1 MTTYTLSGVVL
12 GPSGALN
19 GSQVTAYA
27 STLFSGAVPTVGT
40 AAPSGG
46 VVGTTVFG
54 PVTTGTNFGGPGQW
68 EITGVTGGIDYYILV
83 SYPTGA
89 TGATNYWTYDDSLLF
104 SSGVTTFSGDATGL
118 LPSTATSGAVTLSGT
133 LNVANGG
140 TGVTTSTGTGSTVR
154 DTSPTLVTPALGAA
168 TATSL
173 AATGEVS
180 GTDLKATGI
189 TGATAGNTRLVGST
203 TAGAPASGT
212 FAVGDV
218 VVDQTGTLW
227 ICTTAGTVGSG
238 CIFTNEVSQ
247 SLVNRSAT
255 AQAGTGEF
263 TIYGTGGASGKTI
276 TLPANPVN
284 GALYQIK
291 NLSPYT
297 VNILGGTQSI
307 SVSGTIYSASTPY
320 TIPTNAAYTFAWNG
334 GVWYCIITTDIN
346 KMGGLPLA
354 VAGGGTGLTTATAAN
369 NAIYSTSS
377 SALTAGTLPVLAGG
391 TGVTSSTGSGNN
403 VLSTSP
409 TLTTPTLSGNTT
421 AGTINSTTI
430 PSSATLLTTTTGVTT
445 FAGGTTGL
453 TPASATSGAISLAG
467 TLAVANG
474 GTGNVVGQTP
484 AQQAIAYG
492 TVAETLPRY
501 LVSASQ
507 TPNSSIFRT
516 TAVYLTAGQV
526 VSSIT
531 VMTDTTAG
539 ASLSNQWAGLFTLSG
554 TTLTLVAASA
564 GQTLFSMAAQ
574 QAFTYNIAT
583 IASGASTTYTVPT
596 SGLYYVGSCI
606 SGTTPP
612 SLASGPSMKVAAY
625 SSVPYPALTATGSA
639 LPVAIGTTYTTAAS
653 SQFIYYAL
661 N

>member
-19 GSQVTAYA
+19 GSKVTAYA

-104 SSGVTTFSGDATGL
+104 ASGASGVTTFAGGSTGL
-118 LPSTATSGAVTLSGT
+118 TPASATSGAITLAGT
-133 LNVANGG
+133 LAVANGG

-154 DTSPTLVTPALGAA
+154 NTSPTLVTPALGTPASGVMTNVTGLPLTTGVTGTLPVGNGGTGVTTSTGSGNNVLSNSPTLVTPALGTPSSGVMTNVTGLPLTTGVTGTLPVLNGGTGVTTSTGSGSVVLSTSPTLVTPALGAA

-238 CIFTNEVSQ
+238 CIFTNEVPQ

-263 TIYGTGGASGKTI
+263 TIYGTGGASGQTI

-284 GALYQIK
+284 GSLYQIK

-320 TIPTNAAYTFAWNG
+320 TIPTNAAYTFAWSG
-334 GVWYCIITTDIN
+334 GVWYCMITTDIN

-354 VAGGGTGLTTATAAN
+354 VAGGGTG
-369 NAIYSTSS
+369 
-377 SALTAGTLPVLAGG
+377 
-391 TGVTSSTGSGNN
+391 N
-403 VLSTSP
+403 V
-409 TLTTPTLSGNTT
+409 
-421 AGTINSTTI
+421 I
-430 PSSATLLTTTTGVTT
+430 
-445 FAGGTTGL
+445 
-453 TPASATSGAISLAG
+453 
-467 TLAVANG
+467 
-474 GTGNVVGQTP
+474 GQTP

-507 TPNSSIFRT
+507 TPVSSIFRT

-531 VMTDTTAG
+531 VMTDTTA
-539 ASLSNQWAGLFTLSG
+539 STTSTNQWAGLFTISG
-554 TTLTLVAASA
+554 TQLTLVAASA
-564 GQTLFSMAAQ
+564 GATTSSMAATT
-574 QAFTYNIAT
+574 AFTYNIAQ
-583 IASGASTTYTVPT
+583 IASGASSTYTVPT
-596 SGLYYVGSCI
+596 SGLYYVGVCI
-606 SGTTPP
+606 TSTTMP

-625 SSVPYPALTATGSA
+625 SSAPYPALAATGSS
-639 LPVAIGTTYTTAAS
+639 LPVTIGTTYTYS
-653 SQFIYYAL
+653 NSGQFIYYAL